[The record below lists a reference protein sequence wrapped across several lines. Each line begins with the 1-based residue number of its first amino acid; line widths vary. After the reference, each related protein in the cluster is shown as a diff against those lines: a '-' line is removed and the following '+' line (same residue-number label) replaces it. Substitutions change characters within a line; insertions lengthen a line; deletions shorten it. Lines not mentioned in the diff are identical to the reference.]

1 MRANVERKRRN
12 SFVEK
17 SFGNATLF
25 RPAVFSAS
33 IGNRDKRKVVKSV
46 RERSSLEAE
55 RRDRKIASIVGRLLP
70 EMHKTGKRHFFLGGE
85 KE

>member
-17 SFGNATLF
+17 SFGNATL
-25 RPAVFSAS
+25 PAVFSAS
-33 IGNRDKRKVVKSV
+33 IGNRDKRKIVKSV

-55 RRDRKIASIVGRLLP
+55 RRDRKIASTVGRLLP
-70 EMHKTGKRHFFLGGE
+70 EMHKTGKGHFFLGGE